1 VTSLFI
7 RHALTQR
14 LVVGAALDK
23 LGRKVHDILIGGI
36 SHITSLKGSTRGNSR
51 THGSS
56 TTGSRSSL
64 SATTTSSILPSSTSQ
79 SANTKGANKLRHL
92 FDKEATS
99 KAWVGYDP
107 TESSASLSGHAAL
120 TGFLNVTLKL
130 LTRRQQFGRHEAFAV
145 PLSAT
150 TKAHDAGVVV
160 ASSQTIQ
167 TTSSSADT
175 AETRDTR
182 PGDVTS

>member
-1 VTSLFI
+1 VTRLFI
-7 RHALTQR
+7 RHALTER
-14 LVVGAALDK
+14 LIVGAALDK

-36 SHITSLKGSTRGNSR
+36 SHITSLKGSARGNSS

-79 SANTKGANKLRHL
+79 SANAKRRGKLRHL
-92 FDKEATS
+92 FDKEAAK

-120 TGFLNVTLKL
+120 TGFLNVALKL
-130 LTRRQQFGRHEAFAV
+130 LTRRQQFGRH
-145 PLSAT
+145 
-150 TKAHDAGVVV
+150 
-160 ASSQTIQ
+160 
-167 TTSSSADT
+167 
-175 AETRDTR
+175 
-182 PGDVTS
+182 